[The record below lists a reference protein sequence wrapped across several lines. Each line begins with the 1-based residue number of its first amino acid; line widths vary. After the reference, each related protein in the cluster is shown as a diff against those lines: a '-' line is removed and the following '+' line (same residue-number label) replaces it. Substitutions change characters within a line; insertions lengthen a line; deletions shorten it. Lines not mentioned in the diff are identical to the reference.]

1 MFTPLNKETSKKR
14 LKSIV
19 KERRALKETYYNFLL
34 DIKKLDNIFSVK
46 IDYEEN
52 YELLSRIKEYAL
64 YNCLL
69 KNIDIDIKKYDIF
82 RYKKVLFFY
91 IKKTI
96 ENKEF
101 IKAKK
106 LLNICKERGY
116 ENNEYFDLLYKLKK
130 FY

>member
-52 YELLSRIKEYAL
+52 YELLSQIKEYAL

-91 IKKTI
+91 IKKKI

-116 ENNEYFDLLYKLKK
+116 ENNEYFDHT
-130 FY
+130 